1 MSDLQFAD
9 RPPSWLELESI
20 RPLKPDVE
28 QITSLSEDSI
38 KRKYPELIVKL
49 SPRRVGMKLRN
60 ALLIAAGS

>member
-1 MSDLQFAD
+1 VSDLQFAD